1 MSERPQ
7 LLDLAERTRD
17 WLGDTVRKLY
27 PAQSEAFIHRLD
39 EIVKPLRA
47 TSEVH
52 VALVGTTGAGKSTF
66 LNAILR
72 QEVLPVGVMEPC
84 TAFVTTVR
92 HSDVP
97 GFVLTTEFISAKE
110 WERDVDCLA
119 STLEL
124 KEGDDDQIEIGRQEQ
139 RVARAR
145 LETVFGRAQLDAA
158 LAAKQDIRQ
167 LPLPPEVAAALSGSG
182 RRRESFAT
190 DLEMLAAVEQLIRG
204 ESTLWPLV
212 KRVDVVGNY
221 PQVPKGVVLVDLPGL
236 NDPNA
241 ARVEVTR
248 EYLRS
253 APYVWVVFNMVRG
266 MTKDIH
272 SVLID
277 EKVLRDLL
285 MYGNYH
291 SLALI
296 GTQADQIQPGMG
308 RRLGL
313 PAGSSDSVLVNTYR
327 EQSVLKARQNL
338 ANMVRD
344 FAPSGLEEA
353 AVASL
358 VERAEQVPIH
368 MVSSVAYCKL
378 TGVGEFRSEL
388 QLEPT
393 DTGIPGVVAHLQG
406 IGSAS
411 ADDYQD
417 KVARERLEGLR
428 REILDF
434 FRAQGMS
441 VEDLARIRS
450 YVATSDAAYRKD
462 VAQNQQRA
470 QDQLAIYRTNFSQNM
485 DIHLVTAKQG
495 LSEVFT
501 QWRYLHWAT
510 LKATASRGGIFVS
523 SSGRNNNMGEDM
535 IAPLMRVL
543 PVIWDKF
550 FRDMRAVVNGLLK
563 HVEVRSETHGGE
575 VVRILQDI
583 LKAERASFYD
593 EQVRNFKQKI
603 ATTSEE
609 SMRLL
614 ENMMVDRRRQMA
626 DRLATI
632 ARTELQ
638 PALERA
644 RYESG
649 RGMKQRMLQTIEYHA
664 RSVVDRTYATIQAG
678 LIEGLKELEINI
690 VKHLEDIRK
699 EAEKQADIFANNCSV
714 DTDEAANNP
723 QLAQLIKSL
732 PQ

>member
-1 MSERPQ
+1 
-7 LLDLAERTRD
+7 
-17 WLGDTVRKLY
+17 
-27 PAQSEAFIHRLD
+27 
-39 EIVKPLRA
+39 
-47 TSEVH
+47 
-52 VALVGTTGAGKSTF
+52 
-66 LNAILR
+66 
-72 QEVLPVGVMEPC
+72 
-84 TAFVTTVR
+84 
-92 HSDVP
+92 
-97 GFVLTTEFISAKE
+97 
-110 WERDVDCLA
+110 
-119 STLEL
+119 
-124 KEGDDDQIEIGRQEQ
+124 
-139 RVARAR
+139 
-145 LETVFGRAQLDAA
+145 
-158 LAAKQDIRQ
+158 
-167 LPLPPEVAAALSGSG
+167 
-182 RRRESFAT
+182 
-190 DLEMLAAVEQLIRG
+190 
-204 ESTLWPLV
+204 
-212 KRVDVVGNY
+212 
-221 PQVPKGVVLVDLPGL
+221 
-236 NDPNA
+236 
-241 ARVEVTR
+241 
-248 EYLRS
+248 
-253 APYVWVVFNMVRG
+253 
-266 MTKDIH
+266 
-272 SVLID
+272 
-277 EKVLRDLL
+277 
-285 MYGNYH
+285 
-291 SLALI
+291 
-296 GTQADQIQPGMG
+296 
-308 RRLGL
+308 
-313 PAGSSDSVLVNTYR
+313 
-327 EQSVLKARQNL
+327 
-338 ANMVRD
+338 MVRD
-344 FAPSGLEEA
+344 FAPVGLEESA
-353 AVASL
+353 IASL
-358 VERAEQVPIH
+358 VDRASQVPIH

-388 QLEPT
+388 RLEAD
-393 DTGIPGVVAHLQG
+393 DTGIPGVVEHLQG

-441 VEDLARIRS
+441 PEDIARIRS
-450 YVATSDAAYRKD
+450 YVAKSDTAYRQD

-485 DIHLVTAKQG
+485 DGHLVTAKQG

-501 QWRYLHWAT
+501 QWRYMHWAT

-563 HVEVRSETHGGE
+563 HVELRSETHGGE
-575 VVRILQDI
+575 VVRILQEI
-583 LKAERASFYD
+583 LKAERAAFYA

-626 DRLATI
+626 DRLAAI

-638 PALERA
+638 PALDRA

-690 VKHLEDIRK
+690 IKHLEDIRK

-723 QLAQLIKSL
+723 ALAKLIQSL